1 MIGIMTRE
9 RPQTP
14 TILRFWKP
22 NGVLTQFSDADGR
35 PTLKDFLDVES
46 DVYPVGRLDKDS
58 EGLLLL
64 TNDPRLTPRLLE
76 PKFGHP
82 RTYLVQVEH
91 IPTEEAL
98 QKLRTGVS
106 IKTGRTKPAE
116 VRLLQNEPDLPPR
129 DPPIRY
135 RANVPTAWL
144 EMTLTEGKNRQVR
157 RMTGAIS
164 HPTLRLVRASIGP
177 ITLDSLAPG
186 EAENL
191 TEAEKSALYEML
203 NLRD

>member
-1 MIGIMTRE
+1 MTRE
-9 RPQTP
+9 RPDNP

-22 NGVLTQFSDADGR
+22 CGVLTQFSDADGR
-35 PTLKDFLDVES
+35 PTLKDYIDAAS

-64 TNDPRLTPRLLE
+64 TDDPRLTKHLLE

-91 IPTEEAL
+91 IPDEKSLE
-98 QKLRTGVS
+98 KLRTGVP

-116 VRLLQNEPDLPPR
+116 VRLLESEPDLPPR

-135 RANVPTAWL
+135 RENVPTAWL
-144 EMTLTEGKNRQVR
+144 EITLTEGKNRQVR
-157 RMTGAIS
+157 RMTAAVQ
-164 HPTLRLVRASIGP
+164 HPTLRLVRAAIGP
-177 ITLDSLAPG
+177 INLDGLSPG
-186 EAENL
+186 EAQNL
-191 TEAEKSALYEML
+191 TRAEQSALYEML
-203 NLRD
+203 KLRD